1 MNIEKEVRYR
11 VSKQQI
17 KTILEKTEPHK
28 EKVEMLDMTF
38 GYQGFNSLACYGFI
52 CRIRQKP
59 NKTTLEVKKRIAEGW
74 LEQEIKLNDISE
86 GINYFNL
93 VGMTCYMYLKR
104 EREVRKYGN
113 LKIFI
118 DEIEVVGDFI
128 EIEYQDSKEG
138 VKEVDNFLKIVGLEG
153 ATEEA
158 LYGDIIKKGLTSDED
173 FSNRFKRGLK
183 RILNKYLN
191 KEKNMKFENFL
202 IEKAKDEG
210 IEKIVVGG
218 IVKNRDNK
226 FLILGRKKDDF
237 MGGIDE
243 IPSGKLEKN
252 ETLFE
257 GLIREVKEETNLDVE
272 YIDNY
277 IDYFDY
283 TSGSGKKTRQYNFS
297 VTTKN
302 TDDVQL
308 TEHDYFLWQDIDEVN
323 KNEKITPKTKVTINI
338 ASYNNN

>member
-11 VSKQQI
+11 ISRDQI
-17 KTILEKTEPHK
+17 RNIINNTESYK

-52 CRIRQKP
+52 CRVRQKP
-59 NKTTLEVKKRIAEGW
+59 GKTTVEVKKRVPEGW
-74 LEQEIKLNDISE
+74 LEQEIKLGDISE

-118 DEIEVVGDFI
+118 DEIEVVGDFV

-138 VKEVDNFLKIVGLEG
+138 EKEIAEFLKFVGLEG
-153 ATEEA
+153 TIEED
-158 LYGDIIKKGLTSDED
+158 LYGDIIKEQLANNEVFAKQY
-173 FSNRFKRGLK
+173 KRGLD

-202 IEKAKDEG
+202 IEKAKDDG

-218 IVKNRDNK
+218 VVKNNENK

-243 IPSGKLEKN
+243 IPSGKLEKG

-257 GLIREVKEETNLDVE
+257 GLIREVKEETGLDVE

-302 TDDVQL
+302 TDNVQL
-308 TEHDYFLWQDIDEVN
+308 TEHDYFLWQDIEEVN
-323 KNEKITPKTKVTINI
+323 NNEKITPKTKVTINI
-338 ASYNNN
+338 SSYND